1 MLHPQS
7 FPRRAFLAI
16 FDYVQARKPSALV
29 LPVLTGGAA
38 LVFLR
43 LVFEL
48 LEGENLPF
56 DRSILL
62 SLRQTTDL
70 SVPIG
75 PGWLTHAM
83 DDLTS
88 LGGITVLGLLTLVS
102 TVYLLLRR
110 RRAVALL
117 LLLSVAGGWLI
128 SNALKLGIARPR
140 PDIVPHLIDVSDLS
154 FPSGHAMLSAV
165 TYLTLG
171 ALLSGMQRER
181 PLKIYV
187 VSIAVLLT
195 VLVGISRVYLGVHY
209 PSDVLG
215 GWCAGAVWAAV
226 CWRLSRRW
234 ISDEDGGGGA
244 RRWKGNTPETAGR
257 PFRE

>member
-1 MLHPQS
+1 
-7 FPRRAFLAI
+7 
-16 FDYVQARKPSALV
+16 V

-48 LEGENLPF
+48 LEGEKLPF

-62 SLRQTTDL
+62 SLRQATDL

-75 PGWLTHAM
+75 PGWMTHAM

-88 LGGITVLGLLTLVS
+88 LGGITVLGLITLVS

-117 LLLSVAGGWLI
+117 LLLSVA
-128 SNALKLGIARPR
+128 KLGIARPR

-171 ALLSGMQRER
+171 ALLSGMQRDR
-181 PLKIYV
+181 ALKIYV
-187 VSIAVLLT
+187 VSIAVSLT

-215 GWCAGAVWAAV
+215 GWCAGAVWAVV
-226 CWRLSRRW
+226 CWRVSRRW
-234 ISDEDGGGGA
+234 ISDEDGGGGGGA
-244 RRWKGNTPETAGR
+244 RQRKGSTPETAGR